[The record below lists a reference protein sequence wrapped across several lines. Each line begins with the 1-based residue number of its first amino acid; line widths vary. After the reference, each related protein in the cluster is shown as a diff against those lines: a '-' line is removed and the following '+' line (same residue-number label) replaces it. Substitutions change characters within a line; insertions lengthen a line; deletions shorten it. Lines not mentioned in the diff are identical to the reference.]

1 MPRIGLLGGT
11 FNPPHIGHLVC
22 AMEAR
27 EQLGL
32 DVIRLVP
39 TGVPPHKVVAA
50 DPGAQ
55 TRLQLCL
62 AAAAGEPGLE
72 VSRVELERPG
82 PSYTADTLRDLHDE
96 LPEAEL
102 SFIVGGDQARGLA
115 GWRDPATVL
124 ALARLAV
131 AERGGVRRVDVL
143 EALSGL
149 DAADG
154 RVDVFDMPR
163 LDVSSSMIRDRVARG
178 RPIRHLVPDA
188 VAERIRSLGLYRVGE
203 TAWT

>member
-1 MPRIGLLGGT
+1 MARIGLLGGT
-11 FNPPHIGHLVC
+11 FNPPHVGHLVC

-27 EQLGL
+27 DQLGL
-32 DVIRLVP
+32 DVVRLVP
-39 TGVPPHKVVAA
+39 TGVPPHKTVAA
-50 DPGAQ
+50 DPGAE
-55 TRLQLCL
+55 TRLELCL
-62 AAAAGEPGLE
+62 AAAAGDPGLE
-72 VSRVELERPG
+72 VSRVELDRPG

-96 LPEAEL
+96 HPEADL
-102 SFIVGGDQARGLA
+102 TFIVGGDQARGLR
-115 GWRDPATVL
+115 GWREPARVL

-131 AERGGVRRVDVL
+131 AEREGVRRADVL

-149 DAADG
+149 AGADG
-154 RVDVFDMPR
+154 RVDLFDMPR